1 MKLNRQIILALVI
14 MVAMSALYR
23 IMPSR
28 PMGFAPQIAI
38 ALFSGSLFAS
48 KKSYSFLLPI
58 VSMLISDILYQVLYN
73 FGYTAIQGFYS
84 GQIENYILID
94 NLGRQVLSGKISSI
108 NTVVEVRNLS
118 KGIYQ
123 LNIDDV
129 KKQNFKLIK
138 Q

>member
-1 MKLNRQIILALVI
+1 LNID
-14 MVAMSALYR
+14 
-23 IMPSR
+23 
-28 PMGFAPQIAI
+28 
-38 ALFSGSLFAS
+38 AS
-48 KKSYSFLLPI
+48 HI
-58 VSMLISDILYQVLYN
+58 
-73 FGYTAIQGFYS
+73 
-84 GQIENYILID
+84 GQNYILID